1 MHELSLM
8 ASILETAEQHARDRG
23 AAKIHR
29 IGVRIGE
36 LSGVVPEALEFAFE
50 TCTIGTIAEGAT
62 FEIERIPAVCYC
74 PRCDREFRPTDWVY
88 VCPSCEL
95 PSSDIRQ
102 GRDLVVSAIEIS
114 SPSVTPSEVS

>member
-23 AAKIHR
+23 ADRIHR
-29 IGVRIGE
+29 IGVRIGD

-62 FEIERIPAVCYC
+62 FEIERVPAVCHC
-74 PRCDREFRPTDWVY
+74 HHCDRDFRPTDWVY
-88 VCPSCEL
+88 VCPDCEL

-102 GRDLVVSAIEIS
+102 GRDLLVNAIEIS
-114 SPSVTPSEVS
+114 STIVALS